1 MNRQQVLLYA
11 LCKTIYRPCS
21 IQENCINDTV
31 FVGEGDWTI
40 NKNISPQNT
49 SAR

>member
-21 IQENCINDTV
+21 KKIVLMIQFLLAKVIGLLIRIPHLMCVNY
-31 FVGEGDWTI
+31 
-40 NKNISPQNT
+40 
-49 SAR
+49 